1 MAGKNWMILAAAALA
16 VLAGALLLLPSAPEP
31 TSPPV
36 VAPTPEPPPPP
47 PEPEPE
53 PEPEPAPEPAPEP
66 EPLPA
71 LDVSDAFV
79 RDGAAPLSNSA
90 VLATLLRT
98 DQLLR
103 KLTAVVENLA
113 QGQVLRAPVA
123 GLAPR
128 EAFPV
133 IREGLGDRAVLT
145 LDPAGY
151 DRFNAIGAL
160 FASLD
165 PEATAALLKSFV
177 PLMETAYGE
186 LGVGTP
192 DVLVRVRQAIDV
204 VLTTPR
210 PEGPIRLKQPS
221 VMYTFADPVLEALA
235 PAQKLVLRMGP
246 DNRREVEGFLR
257 RLKEALTPV
266 AAAAPAG
273 VDAGAD
279 MGY

>member
-16 VLAGALLLLPSAPEP
+16 VLAGALLLLPSEPEP
-31 TSPPV
+31 APAPV
-36 VAPTPEPPPPP
+36 VVPEPEPAPPA

-53 PEPEPAPEPAPEP
+53 PEPEPAPPPEPEP

-128 EAFPV
+128 DAFPV
-133 IREGLGDRAVLT
+133 RKEGLGDRAVLT

-151 DRFNAIGAL
+151 DRFNAFGAL
-160 FASLD
+160 FASLE

-186 LGVGTP
+186 LGVGAP

-246 DNRREVEGFLR
+246 DNRRELESFLE
-257 RLKEALTPV
+257 RLKEALTPEARAS
-266 AAAAPAG
+266 AAS
-273 VDAGAD
+273 DAGAD

>member
-1 MAGKNWMILAAAALA
+1 MAGKNWVILAAAALA
-16 VLAGALLLLPSAPEP
+16 VLAGALLLFPSEPEP
-31 TSPPV
+31 APAPIV
-36 VAPTPEPPPPP
+36 VPEAEPAPPPPA
-47 PEPEPE
+47 PEPE
-53 PEPEPAPEPAPEP
+53 PEPEPAPPPEPEP

-103 KLTAVVENLA
+103 KLTAVMENLA

-128 EAFPV
+128 DAFPV
-133 IREGLGDRAVLT
+133 LKEGLGDRAVLT

-186 LGVGTP
+186 LGVGSP
-192 DVLVRVRQAIDV
+192 DVLVRVRQGIDV

-210 PEGPIRLKQPS
+210 PEGLIRLKQPS

-246 DNRREVEGFLR
+246 DNRRELESFLS
-257 RLKEALTPV
+257 RLKDALTPE
-266 AAAAPAG
+266 APAG
-273 VDAGAD
+273 ADAGAD
-279 MGY
+279 MDY

>member
-16 VLAGALLLLPSAPEP
+16 VLAGALLLLPSEPEP
-31 TSPPV
+31 APAPV
-36 VAPTPEPPPPP
+36 VVPEPEPAPPA

-53 PEPEPAPEPAPEP
+53 PEPEPAPPPEPEP

-128 EAFPV
+128 DAFPV
-133 IREGLGDRAVLT
+133 RKEGLGDRAVLT

-151 DRFNAIGAL
+151 DRFNAFGAL

-186 LGVGTP
+186 LGVGAP

-246 DNRREVEGFLR
+246 DNRRELESFLE
-257 RLKEALTPV
+257 RLKEALTPE
-266 AAAAPAG
+266 ARASAAP
-273 VDAGAD
+273 DAGAD

>member
-16 VLAGALLLLPSAPEP
+16 VLAGALLLLPSEPEP
-31 TSPPV
+31 APAPV
-36 VAPTPEPPPPP
+36 VVPEPEPAPPA

-53 PEPEPAPEPAPEP
+53 PEPEPAPPPEPEP

-128 EAFPV
+128 DAFPV
-133 IREGLGDRAVLT
+133 RKEGLGDRAVLT

-151 DRFNAIGAL
+151 DRFNAFGAL

-186 LGVGTP
+186 LGVGAP

-246 DNRREVEGFLR
+246 DNRRELESFLE
-257 RLKEALTPV
+257 RLKEALTPEARAS
-266 AAAAPAG
+266 AAS
-273 VDAGAD
+273 DAGAD

>member
-16 VLAGALLLLPSAPEP
+16 VLAGALLLLPSEPEP
-31 TSPPV
+31 APAPV
-36 VAPTPEPPPPP
+36 VVPEPEPAPPP
-47 PEPEPE
+47 PEPE

-128 EAFPV
+128 DAFPV
-133 IREGLGDRAVLT
+133 LKEGLGDRAVLT

-151 DRFNAIGAL
+151 DRFNAFGAL

-165 PEATAALLKSFV
+165 PEATAALLKRFV

-186 LGVGTP
+186 LGVGSP

-246 DNRREVEGFLR
+246 DNRREVESFLS
-257 RLKEALTPV
+257 RLKAALTP
-266 AAAAPAG
+266 AASELG
-273 VDAGAD
+273 DDAGAD

>member
-16 VLAGALLLLPSAPEP
+16 VLAGALLLLPSEPEP
-31 TSPPV
+31 APPPV

-53 PEPEPAPEPAPEP
+53 PELEPAPPPEPEP

-128 EAFPV
+128 EPFPV
-133 IREGLGDRAVLT
+133 RKEGLGDRAVLT

-186 LGVGTP
+186 LGVGSP

-246 DNRREVEGFLR
+246 DNRREVEGFLT
-257 RLKEALTPV
+257 RLKDALTP
-266 AAAAPAG
+266 AAPAG
-273 VDAGAD
+273 ADAGAD

>member
-1 MAGKNWMILAAAALA
+1 MILAAAALA

-31 TSPPV
+31 APAPV
-36 VAPTPEPPPPP
+36 VVPEPEPAPPP

-53 PEPEPAPEPAPEP
+53 PEPEPAPPPPEP

-128 EAFPV
+128 DAFPV
-133 IREGLGDRAVLT
+133 RKEGLGDRAVLT

-151 DRFNAIGAL
+151 DRFNAFGAL

-186 LGVGTP
+186 LGVGSP

-246 DNRREVEGFLR
+246 DNRRELESFLS
-257 RLKEALTPV
+257 RLKDALTP
-266 AAAAPAG
+266 AAPEGA
-273 VDAGAD
+273 DAGAD

>member
-16 VLAGALLLLPSAPEP
+16 VLAGALLLLPSEPEP
-31 TSPPV
+31 APPPV
-36 VAPTPEPPPPP
+36 VEPTPEPAPPPP
-47 PEPEPE
+47 A
-53 PEPEPAPEPAPEP
+53 PEPEPAPPPEPEP

-128 EAFPV
+128 DAFPV
-133 IREGLGDRAVLT
+133 LKEGLGDGAVLT

-151 DRFNAIGAL
+151 ARFNAIGAL

-165 PEATAALLKSFV
+165 PKASAALLKSFV
-177 PLMETAYGE
+177 PLMETAYAE
-186 LGVGTP
+186 LGVGSP

-210 PEGPIRLKQPS
+210 PEGPLRLKQPA

-235 PAQKLVLRMGP
+235 PAQKLMLRMGP
-246 DNRREVEGFLR
+246 DNRREVESFLS
-257 RLKEALTPV
+257 RLKEELTPER
-266 AAAAPAG
+266 ADLDS
-273 VDAGAD
+273 DAGAA